1 LRGPTAELL
10 PGTVKTWE
18 LRSPRIKQGKRG
30 SEIRKQ
36 PSASTNPVIHQR
48 FKLLPEEYTTG
59 GIKKRVEELLII
71 SGRKL
76 NTALISEGAPKTLKI
91 TIPTKP
97 EKSANIRYNT
107 RRASDSE
114 A

>member
-1 LRGPTAELL
+1 
-10 PGTVKTWE
+10 
-18 LRSPRIKQGKRG
+18 
-30 SEIRKQ
+30 
-36 PSASTNPVIHQR
+36 VIHQG
-48 FKLLPEEYTTG
+48 FKLPTEEATTD
-59 GIKKRVEELLII
+59 GIKKKRVEELLII

-76 NTALISEGAPKTLKI
+76 NTALISEGALLAKTLKI